1 MKLVGSVIAGL
12 ILAGFWYL
20 PKPQSNNVLAQ
31 SPTIITTK
39 PVASPAIPPV
49 TKSSGKRLKI
59 EVEVTSPGEILVTEG
74 RPVVAQQVI
83 VDRQVERQKLT
94 GQLQKV
100 QLAIERLKTAPPVHQ
115 VSPAR
120 VSSLR
125 ALPPAQYLE
134 ETAQVKAATAKLQ
147 DTQRKY
153 TIAHQVA
160 TAPLPETGRVRISI
174 VAVQQATDKI
184 KKQQQKIDALQTIED
199 FDPVVRQHEEVK
211 LGQLKQALVE
221 LQAKLEPEQQQ
232 AAVATVNRSSA
243 LEAARFEV
251 TTAHRELELAK
262 ARLGAASEKR
272 QQTEFEYQLKQS
284 ERQDQVQRLELERV
298 KMLETGRLQEHE
310 RECQLAQLGLK
321 RNSIQQQMAEL
332 TVVKAPY
339 GGTIRR
345 VKLVSQ
351 RGNLLK
357 YEIVL
362 SYVPQEVVMKTK
374 GWQSE

>member
-1 MKLVGSVIAGL
+1 
-12 ILAGFWYL
+12 
-20 PKPQSNNVLAQ
+20 
-31 SPTIITTK
+31 
-39 PVASPAIPPV
+39 
-49 TKSSGKRLKI
+49 
-59 EVEVTSPGEILVTEG
+59 
-74 RPVVAQQVI
+74 
-83 VDRQVERQKLT
+83 
-94 GQLQKV
+94 
-100 QLAIERLKTAPPVHQ
+100 
-115 VSPAR
+115 
-120 VSSLR
+120 
-125 ALPPAQYLE
+125 LPPAQYLE

-174 VAVQQATDKI
+174 VAVQQASDKI

-199 FDPVVRQHEEVK
+199 LDPVVRQHEEVK

-298 KMLETGRLQEHE
+298 KLLETGRLQEHE
-310 RECQLAQLGLK
+310 REYQIAQLVLK
-321 RNSIQQQMAEL
+321 HNQIQRQMTEL
-332 TVVKAPY
+332 AVVKVPHA
-339 GGTIRR
+339 GMIRR

-362 SYVPQEVVMKTK
+362 SYVPQEVATKTK